1 MKSVTRS
8 KLTALI
14 TALFVSATGCSGTT
28 SSATGPSP
36 QTGVSTDVG
45 PSTQGE
51 QSSGSGGAA
60 ESGESTGSGESTR
73 SGQSMPAGQSTQG
86 GQPASCDSLRAKYP
100 TMAGMKVVVG
110 SNPGPNNYDHPD
122 PNDPSKTAGIEPDLL
137 TAAGECLGFTHTVKL
152 LDFNGL
158 IPALQANN
166 INLIASGMYAS
177 DERAKQVTFVQYMK
191 AFEASIVQKGNPKS
205 LDSLESMCGT
215 TASETVGTVENAII
229 DKQSKKCVSD
239 GKEAIKVLTFQTDLQ
254 SLNAV
259 SQQRADVFLTDSGV
273 VKQYTE
279 KVPRTQNGFN
289 IPSDFVFGIGVNKKN
304 NDLSDA
310 LHGAFSLLYKD
321 GTMLKIAQKW
331 GFSDNQIVMPE
342 LKS

>member
-1 MKSVTRS
+1 VKSVTRS
-8 KLTALI
+8 TLTALLA
-14 TALFVSATGCSGTT
+14 ALFVSATGCSGTT
-28 SSATGPSP
+28 SPTTGQSP

-45 PSTQGE
+45 PTTLGA
-51 QSSGSGGAA
+51 QSSGSGGAT
-60 ESGESTGSGESTR
+60 ESV
-73 SGQSMPAGQSTQG
+73 QSKPAGQSTQD

-191 AFEASIVQKGNPKS
+191 AFEASIVQKGNPKP
-205 LDSLESMCGT
+205 LDSLESMCGM

-239 GKEAIKVLTFQTDLQ
+239 GKESIKVLTFQTDLQ

-259 SQQRADVFLTDSGV
+259 SQRRADVFLTDSGV

-279 KVPRTQNGFN
+279 KVPGTQYGFN

-342 LKS
+342 LKR